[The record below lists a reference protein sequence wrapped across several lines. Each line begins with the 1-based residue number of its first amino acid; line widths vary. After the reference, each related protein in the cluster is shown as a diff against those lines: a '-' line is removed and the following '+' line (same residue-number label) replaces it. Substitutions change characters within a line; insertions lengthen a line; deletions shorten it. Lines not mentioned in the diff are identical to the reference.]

1 MQGKLQHCLLVII
14 GLFMCQ
20 SALFSQKS
28 LVKAKRQFELKAFDL
43 AIENAKKAL
52 DTNPDC
58 VDCHYVI
65 AESFRLMNQNVDA
78 AIWYRKMEKFNSL
91 PESYDF
97 NYGQLLKKMGQ
108 YDQAKE
114 HFDAYR
120 EKDAILAE
128 HYSESCDF
136 AKALLSEEIDF
147 ELNLYEASSRNTE
160 FGPAIYKNK
169 LVYASFRDDFIR
181 DIDKLNKSHISPD
194 GPQMFISDLES
205 HSTYDDV
212 DLLLSDKEESFD
224 MGPVHYAFNAPLC
237 AITKNNFRD
246 GEQQI
251 FTNDLELSL
260 FLAET
265 KPDGSFSKIKAYPY
279 NEVGYASGF
288 GTLNPFGDILYFASN
303 RPGGYGGFDIYV
315 SYLRNGTWTYP
326 ENLGP
331 RVNSP
336 GNEVTPF
343 FDGKTLYF
351 SSDYHKGLGGQDV
364 FSSYIKSGVWQ
375 VPANMGNGINSP
387 EDDFY
392 FIKHAEK
399 PSYYLTS
406 NRLGGKGSYDIYQIN
421 TSSEEDLIH
430 ELSYEDVVPAEVNIN
445 KDFIDASNTEAIA
458 TAVKMEEES
467 IIEEYSDPE
476 KLTSLA
482 GLDYTRT
489 AEDFETRMTIS
500 STLLNKNE
508 SDMKSVDFEALYPS
522 HFSEEAS
529 TIAAGLDLT
538 DAKRIALGDLIL
550 RKETVCFIQL
560 AALFRNDGN
569 NVDNYMP
576 LRQFGSIYK
585 IKYTNG
591 IKLKL
596 GYFIDESEAK
606 EILNKVRA
614 MGYNDAFITC
624 EVLNTAKMELIEV
637 SEATANAYDIEKI
650 RSTSTT
656 GVNYKVRLASY
667 QDPVWFDVDA
677 VKDVGIIEQW
687 TKEQW
692 SIFVLSGF
700 DSRDQATKAMLI
712 AKNRGFKDAELVLDR
727 NGILEKIR

>member
-1 MQGKLQHCLLVII
+1 
-14 GLFMCQ
+14 MCQ
-20 SALFSQKS
+20 SALISQKS
-28 LVKAKRQFELKAFDL
+28 LIKAQRQFELKAFDL

-78 AIWYRKMEKFNSL
+78 AIWYRKMEKFNAL
-91 PESYDF
+91 PETYDF

-120 EKDAILAE
+120 EKDAILAG

-160 FGPAIYKNK
+160 FAPAIYKNK
-169 LVYASFRDDFIR
+169 LVYASFRDDFVR
-181 DIDKLNKSHISPD
+181 DIDKLNKSQINPA
-194 GPQMFISDLES
+194 GPQIYISGLEYN
-205 HSTYDDV
+205 STAKDMDF
-212 DLLLSDKEESFD
+212 LLSDKEETYD
-224 MGPVHYAFNAPLC
+224 MGPVHYASEVPLC

-265 KPDGSFSKIKAYPY
+265 KPDGSFSKIRAFPY

-288 GTLNPFGDILYFASN
+288 GTLNPSGNILYFASN

-351 SSDYHKGLGGQDV
+351 SSDYHKGLGGQDI
-364 FSSYIKSGVWQ
+364 FNSYVKSGIWQ
-375 VPANMGNGINSP
+375 IPANMGNGINSP

-392 FIKHAEK
+392 FIKHPQK
-399 PSYYLTS
+399 PSFYLTS

-421 TSSEEDLIH
+421 GSEEDDLIQ

-445 KDFIDASNTEAIA
+445 KDLIDASSTEVVA

-467 IIEEYSDPE
+467 IIAEYSAPIE
-476 KLTSLA
+476 LESLA
-482 GLDYTRT
+482 GLEYVRT
-489 AEDFETRMTIS
+489 AEDFESRMNIS

-508 SDMKSVDFEALYPS
+508 SDMKSIDFEALYPH

-538 DAKRIALGDLIL
+538 GAKRIALGDLIL
-550 RKETVCFIQL
+550 KKEIVCFIQL
-560 AALFRNDGN
+560 AALFKTDGN
-569 NVDNYMP
+569 NVDNYIP

-585 IKYTNG
+585 IKSTNA

-596 GYFIDESEAK
+596 GYFIDEAEAK
-606 EILNKVRA
+606 DILNKVRA
-614 MGYNDAFITC
+614 MGYRDAFITC
-624 EVLNTAKMELIEV
+624 EVLNTAKMELMEV

-650 RSTSTT
+650 RSNATT

-667 QDPVWFDVDA
+667 EDPIWFDVDA

-692 SIFVLSGF
+692 TIFVLSGF
-700 DSRDQATKAMLI
+700 DSQDQATKAMLI